1 MYFLCNAFLCNDIIA
16 AVSLTIT
23 LIIQDET
30 DDLRFT
36 NFAER
41 GTAVL
46 RREHREV
53 AVSPKVSSYV
63 TSCSQE
69 NIH

>member
-1 MYFLCNAFLCNDIIA
+1 VTVA
-16 AVSLTIT
+16 
-23 LIIQDET
+23 LIIMGET
-30 DDLRFT
+30 GDSRFT
-36 NFAER
+36 NFWNE
-41 GTAVL
+41 VS

-53 AVSPKVSSYV
+53 AVSPEVSSYV

>member
-1 MYFLCNAFLCNDIIA
+1 MHSDI
-16 AVSLTIT
+16 VSLTVA
-23 LIIQDET
+23 LIIQARQAIRI
-30 DDLRFT
+30 LRT
-36 NFAER
+36 SGNEVSR
-41 GTAVL
+41 RV

-53 AVSPKVSSYV
+53 AVSPEVSSYV